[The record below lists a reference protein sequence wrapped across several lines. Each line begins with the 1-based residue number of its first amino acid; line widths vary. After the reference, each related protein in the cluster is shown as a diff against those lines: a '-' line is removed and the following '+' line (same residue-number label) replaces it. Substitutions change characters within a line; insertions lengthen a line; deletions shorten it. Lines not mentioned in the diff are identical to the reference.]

1 MTTANSSLESSGSTV
16 EDAITHGLSQLNL
29 PREAVEIEILDE
41 GSKGLFG
48 LGAREALVRLTP
60 RVSPSTAVSSPA
72 DAPASTPAPVQTAEE
87 SEAMDMEDTS
97 EDEEDME
104 DVEMENIQEDE
115 ILTVARETVTDLLQK
130 MHVDADVVAT
140 YQPQDDDHRQ
150 RPNVLVEVNGDD
162 LSILIGR
169 QAETLNALQYIT
181 RLIVSKELNQGIDLE
196 VDVQGYRARRHEQ
209 LRRLARQMADQALR
223 TGKRQ
228 YLEPMAPDDRR
239 IIHIALR
246 NHPQVVTESQG
257 EGTRRKVTIIPK

>member
-1 MTTANSSLESSGSTV
+1 MTTANSHESTGSTV
-16 EDAITHGLSQLNL
+16 EEAITHGLTHLNL

-48 LGAREALVRLTP
+48 LGAREAVVRLTP
-60 RVSPSTAVSSPA
+60 RVSPPAAVSQ
-72 DAPASTPAPVQTAEE
+72 PAPTPIQATTETPKE
-87 SEAMDMEDTS
+87 MDMDDESMS
-97 EDEEDME
+97 EDDLEEME
-104 DVEMENIQEDE
+104 DLEMDIQEDE

-181 RLIVSKELNQGIDLE
+181 RLIVSKELNQGVDLE

-209 LRRLARQMADQALR
+209 LRRLARQMADQAIR

-228 YLEPMAPDDRR
+228 FLEPMAPDDRR

-246 NHPQVVTESQG
+246 NHPQVLTESQG
-257 EGTRRKVTIIPK
+257 EGTRRKVTIVPK

>member
-1 MTTANSSLESSGSTV
+1 MTNANAPLESTGSSV
-16 EDAITHGLSQLNL
+16 EDAIVNGLNQLSL

-60 RVSPSTAVSSPA
+60 HRP
-72 DAPASTPAPVQTAEE
+72 PASAHAASHSQPEGSPERLKEE
-87 SEAMDMEDTS
+87 TVLA
-97 EDEEDME
+97 EDEEE
-104 DVEMENIQEDE
+104 AVAAVEAIEEPDFVEDE
-115 ILTVARETVTDLLQK
+115 VLTSARETVTELLQK
-130 MHVDADVVAT
+130 MHVEAEVFAT
-140 YQPQDDDHRQ
+140 YQEQEDDHRQ
-150 RPNVLVEVNGDD
+150 RPSVLVEVNGDD

-181 RLIVSKELNQGIDLE
+181 RLIVSKELNRGLDLE

-209 LRRLARQMADQALR
+209 LRRLARQMADQAIR

-228 YLEPMAPDDRR
+228 YLEPMAADDRR

-246 NHPQVVTESQG
+246 NHPQVLTESIG
-257 EGTRRKVTIIPK
+257 EGIRRKVTIAPK